1 MIKVTL
7 LALLLSVQAQPG
19 EEILDRAHRLYRM
32 KDYHSALTE
41 VYRYR
46 TLYPGGILTDKS
58 LLLEGKSHYGKDRY
72 GRALEALDR
81 LLVRYPSSESAEEG
95 LYLRSGY
102 RLSAGTPLFGWQ
114 DVLRY
119 RRQWPEGK
127 YASLVD
133 LNGVYARALTGDI
146 SSARDLLELWKER
159 YPVSPHLNEAGR
171 VEAIL
176 VDALNRPRKSMALS
190 VIGSVLIPGFGHF
203 YTGKWGLGT
212 ATFLTNGLLI
222 FLTTWG
228 FVKGNLYQ
236 GILFG
241 ALEAYF
247 YSYSLYM
254 AVKNVDDYN
263 RRGAFREELRL
274 SLTQRFN

>member
-1 MIKVTL
+1 MIQTAIF
-7 LALLLSVQAQPG
+7 ALLLSIKVQPG
-19 EEILDRAHRLYRM
+19 EDILDRAGALYRM
-32 KDYHSALTE
+32 SDYHSAMTE

-46 TLYPGGILTDKS
+46 TLYPRGELTDRS
-58 LLLEGKSHYGKDRY
+58 LLLEGKVQYGKGRY
-72 GRALEALDR
+72 GKAMEALDR
-81 LLVRYPSSESAEEG
+81 LLIRYPDSDGAEEG

-114 DVLRY
+114 DVIRY

-127 YASLVD
+127 YVPLVD
-133 LNGVYARALTGDI
+133 LNGVYARALTGDV
-146 SSARDLLELWKER
+146 SSARRLLARWKER
-159 YPVSPHLNEAGR
+159 YPESPHLDEAVR
-171 VEAIL
+171 LEALLVE
-176 VDALNRPRKSMALS
+176 ALNRPPKSMALS
-190 VIGSVLIPGFGHF
+190 VVGSVVLPGFGHF
-203 YTGKWGLGT
+203 YTGKWGLGA
-212 ATFLTNGLLI
+212 ATLVTNGVLI
-222 FLTTWG
+222 FLSTWG
-228 FVKGNLYQ
+228 FMRGNLYQ